1 MRTTRLYDIL
11 RNEYKKQLVIENP
24 SLTTS
29 YLLAGLNDTFFEEI
43 FSYTGNAKELV
54 QSYLFS
60 GTNFSLSQDEIDSF
74 QRDFINRFLN
84 RSIKQQ
90 TFELF
95 KMHLISEVMVRK
107 QVIEVLYG
115 TTTRGKY
122 LNEQTQTIS
131 NGNSN
136 TNNQSTSEGTT
147 TSTSLPQTMV
157 DFNSVDY
164 ADNLDKNQDTQQ
176 TNSES
181 TNSNTST
188 NVKMT
193 FANLQSYQDMKTQ
206 LFAELDKALF
216 SQVF

>member
-29 YLLAGLNDTFFEEI
+29 SLLAGLNDTFFEEI

-115 TTTRGKY
+115 TITRGKY